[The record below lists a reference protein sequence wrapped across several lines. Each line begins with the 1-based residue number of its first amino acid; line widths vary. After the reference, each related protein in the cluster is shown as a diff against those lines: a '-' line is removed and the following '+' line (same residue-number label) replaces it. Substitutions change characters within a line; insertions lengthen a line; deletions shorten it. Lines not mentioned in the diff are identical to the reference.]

1 MQSMQPLLKVENLS
15 KTFVLHTRGGKRIKA
30 LENISFTLAEGEILA
45 LAGKSGAGKSSLM
58 KCVYRTYVPTTG
70 RILFRTSDAGFTDL
84 AAASEHEILQIRKQ
98 ALRYCSQFL
107 QVIPRVPATEVVA
120 ESLLSAG
127 VGRAEALSKAEKL
140 LGALK
145 LPRELW
151 DAYPATFSG
160 GEQQR
165 INMARALISRARLLL
180 VDEPTASL
188 DAASKEIVIEMLLNM
203 KSSGIAII
211 LISHDE
217 QTLARLADRRLY
229 LEAGQSKEYIA

>member
-1 MQSMQPLLKVENLS
+1 MERLLQVEKLS
-15 KTFVLHTRGGKRIKA
+15 KTFTLHTQGGKRIEA
-30 LENISFTLAEGEILA
+30 LENISFNVAEGEILA

-58 KCVYRTYVPTTG
+58 KCLYRTYVPTTG
-70 RILFRTSDAGFTDL
+70 RILFRNNGAGLTDL
-84 AAASEHEILQIRKQ
+84 AAASDYEILQIRKQ
-98 ALRYCSQFL
+98 AIRYCSQFL

-120 ESLLSAG
+120 EGLLRAG
-127 VGRAEALSKAEKL
+127 VGRAEALAEAENL
-140 LGALK
+140 LDALH

-165 INMARALISRARLLL
+165 VNMARAVISRARLLL

-188 DAASKEIVIEMLLNM
+188 DAASKEIVIQMLLKM
-203 KSSGIAII
+203 KSTGMAII

-217 QTLARLADRRLY
+217 QTLTRLADRRLY
-229 LEAGQSKEYIA
+229 LEAGQSKERFA

>member
-1 MQSMQPLLKVENLS
+1 MEPLLQVENLS
-15 KTFVLHTRGGKRIKA
+15 KTFILHTRGGKRIEA
-30 LENISFTLAEGEILA
+30 LKNISFNLVEGEILG

-58 KCVYRTYVPTTG
+58 KCLYRTYVPTTG
-70 RILFRTSDAGFTDL
+70 KILFRTNETGCYTDL
-84 AAASEHEILQIRKQ
+84 AAASEHEILQIRRQ
-98 ALRYCSQFL
+98 TLRYCSQFL

-120 ESLLSAG
+120 ESLLRIG
-127 VGRAEALSKAEKL
+127 VRRAEALAEAEKL
-140 LGALK
+140 LKTLQ

-188 DAASKEIVIEMLLNM
+188 DGASKEIVIQMLLNM

-229 LEAGQSKEYIA
+229 LEAGRTKEQFA

>member
-1 MQSMQPLLKVENLS
+1 MEPLLQVENLS
-15 KTFVLHTRGGKRIKA
+15 KTFILHTQGGKRIEA
-30 LENISFTLAEGEILA
+30 LENISFNLVEGEILG

-58 KCVYRTYVPTTG
+58 KCLYRTYVPTTG
-70 RILFRTSDAGFTDL
+70 RILFRKNGTGYTDL
-84 AAASEHEILQIRKQ
+84 ATASEHEILQIRRQ

-120 ESLLSAG
+120 ESLLSIG
-127 VGRAEALSKAEKL
+127 VGRAEALAEAEKL
-140 LGALK
+140 LKTLQ
-145 LPRELW
+145 LPRDLW

-188 DAASKEIVIEMLLNM
+188 DAASKEIMIQMLLNM

-229 LEAGQSKEYIA
+229 LEAGKTKEQFA

>member
-1 MQSMQPLLKVENLS
+1 MEPLLQVENLS
-15 KTFVLHTRGGKRIKA
+15 KTFILHTQGGKRIEA
-30 LENISFTLAEGEILA
+30 LENISFNLVEGEILG

-58 KCVYRTYVPTTG
+58 KCLYRTYVPTRG
-70 RILFRTSDAGFTDL
+70 RILFRENGTGYTDL
-84 AAASEHEILQIRKQ
+84 AAASEHEILQIRRQ

-120 ESLLSAG
+120 ESLLSIG
-127 VGRAEALSKAEKL
+127 VGRAEALVEAEKL
-140 LGALK
+140 LKTLQ
-145 LPRELW
+145 LPRDLW

-188 DAASKEIVIEMLLNM
+188 DAASKEIMIQMLLNM

-229 LEAGQSKEYIA
+229 LEAGKTKEQFA

>member
-1 MQSMQPLLKVENLS
+1 MELLLQVEKLS
-15 KTFVLHTRGGKRIKA
+15 KTFTLHTQGGKRIEA
-30 LENISFTLAEGEILA
+30 LENISFNVAEGEILA

-70 RILFRTSDAGFTDL
+70 RILFRNNGAGLTDL
-84 AAASEHEILQIRKQ
+84 AAASDYEILQIRKQ
-98 ALRYCSQFL
+98 AIRYCSQFL

-120 ESLLSAG
+120 ESLLRAG
-127 VGRAEALSKAEKL
+127 VGRAEALAEAENL
-140 LGALK
+140 LDALH

-165 INMARALISRARLLL
+165 VNMARAVISRARLLL

-188 DAASKEIVIEMLLNM
+188 DAASKEIVIQMLLKM
-203 KSSGIAII
+203 KSTGMATI

-217 QTLARLADRRLY
+217 QTLTRLADRRLY
-229 LEAGQSKEYIA
+229 LEAGQSKERFA